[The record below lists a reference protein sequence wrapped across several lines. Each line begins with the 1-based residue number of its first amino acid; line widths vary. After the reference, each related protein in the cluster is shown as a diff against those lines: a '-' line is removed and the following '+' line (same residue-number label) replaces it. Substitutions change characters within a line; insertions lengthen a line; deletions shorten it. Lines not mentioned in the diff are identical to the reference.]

1 MRPHS
6 ERGSSQVR
14 LVKMRS
20 RGNRGDWDVRATEGG
35 RQTPS
40 PVSTRQC
47 RPSAQPCSGHRG
59 PPRTPWL
66 LRTLQSLGMCAKESN
81 FRHTSAKHVPGPSGP
96 GQPGLSL
103 APSAPTCGAG
113 HTGLFPVSQTGL
125 APSCLRPVA
134 RAAPAAPTVLCPGP
148 RTLLPGHCLLPVGFL
163 HSAHQSLNM
172 TDFVPGSRVMH
183 GRISSDSFVSAS

>member
-1 MRPHS
+1 MCHR
-6 ERGSSQVR
+6 
-14 LVKMRS
+14 
-20 RGNRGDWDVRATEGG
+20 G
-35 RQTPS
+35 RQTDTQPREHPPVS
-40 PVSTRQC
+40 PV
-47 RPSAQPCSGHRG
+47 RPAVQ
-59 PPRTPWL
+59 RTPGTTTNTDGRPAAWL

-103 APSAPTCGAG
+103 APSAPTRGAG
-113 HTGLFPVSQTGL
+113 HTGLLPVSQTGL